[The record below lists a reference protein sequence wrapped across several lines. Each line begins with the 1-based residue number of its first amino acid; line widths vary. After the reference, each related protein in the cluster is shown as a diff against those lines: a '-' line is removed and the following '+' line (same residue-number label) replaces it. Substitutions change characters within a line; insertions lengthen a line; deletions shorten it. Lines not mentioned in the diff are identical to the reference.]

1 MSVMQTAEN
10 RTSEDFAKHI
20 SASGG
25 FRPPPPPP
33 QMLQHVFYQPV
44 ECCLTPQKIVFGS
57 GIFANY
63 QKFGL
68 KYPIH
73 LSKVK
78 ALFRHLVLAS
88 TLLLNIYKSDIYRKT
103 SI

>member
-10 RTSEDFAKHI
+10 RTSEDFVKRI

-25 FRPPPPPP
+25 LSPPPP

-44 ECCLTPQKIVFGS
+44 ECCLTPEKIVFGN

-78 ALFRHLVLAS
+78 ALVRHLVLAS
-88 TLLLNIYKSDIYRKT
+88 TLLLNIYKVDIYRKT